1 MPKDGFY
8 NEDWD
13 RECWSPIAST
23 IINYIEYQEID
34 QMNINQ
40 MNI

>member
-23 IINYIEYQEID
+23 IINIEYQEID